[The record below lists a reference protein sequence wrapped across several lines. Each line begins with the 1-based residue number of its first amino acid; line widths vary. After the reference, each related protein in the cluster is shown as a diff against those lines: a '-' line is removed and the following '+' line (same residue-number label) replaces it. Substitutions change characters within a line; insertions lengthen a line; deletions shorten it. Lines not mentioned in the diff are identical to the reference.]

1 MTDST
6 ETSGID
12 PQRAD
17 RFRIGEWQVEPG
29 LHQLTGAVGTRK
41 LEPRVMDLLVFLA
54 CHAGRTVTRERLV
67 AEVWHG
73 AAVIDAAITRAVSAL
88 RSALGDD
95 AQSPRYIRTVPRRGY
110 QLIADVGP
118 ATPTIRPDNGVPPA
132 TSDRRGAG
140 WIATGVGVLLVLF
153 AAAVVLGRLEQ
164 PRRGTL
170 ASDSLA
176 VAPQEVIDSI
186 AVLPLDGDESAS
198 RQDYFAQGMTEALS
212 TDLAKVP
219 ALRVIAPTSV
229 RKLRTLTPTEIGR
242 RLDVDAV
249 LHGSVREDGQ
259 AVLLNLQLLRTT
271 NGEVLWAESY
281 HQSIGEIFALQWKIT
296 RDVIRH
302 IEIELADREGRH
314 VASGEAIDPQAFHHY
329 LKGRYFWSR
338 RTAESL
344 IRSREHFE
352 AAVALEP
359 RYALA
364 WAGLADALLQLVNY
378 DVLRSL
384 QALPIALDAAERAV
398 MLGPNEPEGYSALG
412 LAKLHGSWD
421 LEGAEAA
428 YRTAIALG
436 PAYANVRQ
444 FLAELLSITGRHEE
458 ALQEIELAWRLDPL
472 SPVIHGVWGLVLHGA
487 GRFEEMLEKSAESLR
502 LDPSMRWLYR
512 YRAYALERLGRIP
525 EATDEVE
532 KLAIQSP
539 ERTAAL
545 RAALDAEGLAAYYS
559 WELEA
564 YARAYRKPTLIAE
577 AHAGL
582 GQDEQALVW
591 IERAMVERGEYFLH
605 LYRSPAFDR
614 LRADPRL
621 GPRLAALG
629 LEIPWLPSSTRP
641 HPAGHGTPR

>member
-1 MTDST
+1 MTDSP
-6 ETSGID
+6 ETSAID

-17 RFRIGEWQVEPG
+17 RFQIGEWLVEPG
-29 LHQLTGAVGTRK
+29 LHQIQGTAGIRR

-54 CHAGRTVTRERLV
+54 CHAGRTVSRERLV

-95 AQSPRYIRTVPRRGY
+95 AQAPRYVRTVPRRGY
-110 QLIADVGP
+110 QLIIDVTP
-118 ATPTIRPDNGVPPA
+118 ATPTESHPGMEPPPPA
-132 TSDRRGAG
+132 SRSSKAG
-140 WIATGVGVLLVLF
+140 RIAAGVGLVLVLF
-153 AAAVVLGRLEQ
+153 ATAAVLGRLDQ
-164 PRRGTL
+164 PSTRGQGGR
-170 ASDSLA
+170 
-176 VAPQEVIDSI
+176 PQAENPPTVIDSI
-186 AVLPLDGDESAS
+186 AVMPLEGADPALAD
-198 RQDYFAQGMTEALS
+198 DYFAQGMTEALS
-212 TDLAKVP
+212 TDLAKIP
-219 ALRVIAPTSV
+219 ALRVIAPASV
-229 RKLRTLTPTEIGR
+229 RTLRTLTPFEIGQ

-249 LHGSVREDGQ
+249 LRGSVREEGQ
-259 AVLLNLQLLRTT
+259 AVLLNLQLLDTR

-281 HQSIGEIFALQWKIT
+281 HQSIGEVFALQWKIT

-302 IEIELADREGRH
+302 IEIELADREAPRY
-314 VASGEAIDPQAFHHY
+314 ASGRAIDPQAFHHY

-359 RYALA
+359 EYALA
-364 WAGLADALLQLVNY
+364 WAGLADALIQLVNY
-378 DVLRSL
+378 DVLRS
-384 QALPIALDAAERAV
+384 QGALPDALAAAERAV
-398 MLGPNEPEGYSALG
+398 RLAPEQPEGHSALG
-412 LAKLHGSWD
+412 LATLHANWD
-421 LEGAEAA
+421 LDGAEDA
-428 YRTAIALG
+428 YQRAIALG

-444 FLAELLSITGRHEE
+444 FHAELLSITGRHEE
-458 ALQEIELAWRLDPL
+458 ALREIELAWSLDPL

-502 LDPSMRWLYR
+502 LDPGMRWLHR
-512 YRAYALERLGRIP
+512 YRAYALERLGRMS

-532 KLAIQSP
+532 RLAIQSP

-545 RAALDAEGLAAYYS
+545 RAALDVDGVAAYYR
-559 WELEA
+559 WEFEA
-564 YARAYRKPTLIAE
+564 YAGVYRQPTLIAE

-621 GPRLAALG
+621 GTRLAALG
-629 LEIPWLPSSTRP
+629 LEIPWPPVGSAAPSR
-641 HPAGHGTPR
+641 